1 MRTLVRN
8 IGSLATPRLQGSGPD
23 VWTSQ
28 TGPLSITVD
37 EGIIQF
43 IGPEHNAQGPFDTVF
58 DAGGRLVSPGLID
71 AHTHPVFGSN
81 RCAEFEMRVMG
92 RTYEEIA
99 ASGGGIRS
107 TVKATRNSTDDDLDL
122 ALSRHLGWMLACG
135 TTVAEAKSGY
145 GLSMDCELRQLE
157 AIQRA
162 QQSDGIFLIPTFLAA
177 HAIPVEFEGNPD
189 GYLAHAIDD
198 ILPVVAKKGLAAYVD
213 IFVEKN
219 YFQKAHAKR
228 LAEAAW
234 KWGLGLRMHVDQLS
248 DSQGA
253 ALAADLGAKAADH
266 LEQTS
271 SEGIA
276 RLAASSTIPVLLP
289 ASVYCLGK
297 SKYPDARAMLAA
309 GLSVVLA
316 TDFNPGSSPTPS
328 LPFVMSLACT
338 QMRMTPAEAWLG
350 VTSHAARSLDLH
362 TKLGVVE
369 AGFLG
374 DLVIWD
380 AEDYREV
387 PYWVGANLVY
397 AVFKNGNLVYGAHR
411 LS

>member
-1 MRTLVRN
+1 MRTLVRH
-8 IGSLATPRLQGSGPD
+8 IGTVATPVLQGDGPD
-23 VWTSQ
+23 VWT
-28 TGPLSITVD
+28 TRAGPLALVVD

-43 IGPEHNAQGPFDTVF
+43 IGPELGAEGPFDKVY

-92 RTYEEIA
+92 RSYEEIA

-107 TVKATRNSTDDDLDL
+107 TVQATRGSKDDELDL
-122 ALSRHLGWMLACG
+122 FLSRHLGWMLACG

-145 GLSMDCELRQLE
+145 GLSMECELRQLE
-157 AIQRA
+157 ALQRA
-162 QQSDGIFLIPTFLAA
+162 QHSDGIFLVPTFLAA
-177 HAIPVEFEGNPD
+177 HAIPIEFEGNAD
-189 GYLAHAIDD
+189 GYLSHAVNDM
-198 ILPVVAKKGLAAYVD
+198 LPVIAKRQLARYVD

-219 YFQKAHAKR
+219 YFQKEHAEQ
-228 LAEAAW
+228 LARAAQE
-234 KWGLGLRMHVDQLS
+234 WGLGLRMHVDQLT
-248 DSQGA
+248 DSNGA
-253 ALAADLGAKAADH
+253 ALAVQLGARTADH
-266 LEQTS
+266 LEQTNAQ
-271 SEGIA
+271 GIA
-276 RLAASSTIPVLLP
+276 RLAESATLPVLLP

-309 GLSVVLA
+309 GLPVVLA

-338 QMRMTPAEAWLG
+338 QMGMSPAEAWLG
-350 VTSHAARSLDLH
+350 VTSHAARSLDLES
-362 TKLGVVE
+362 KYGVLE
-369 AGFLG
+369 PGFFG

-397 AVFKNGNLVYGAHR
+397 AVFKNGNPVYGA
-411 LS
+411 LCAS